1 MKNKDISNQEKY
13 NTYRNL
19 MKRMDIAKDYG
30 FYFEMCM
37 IAYALIEDRS
47 SAALRHAD
55 EKERNSLYYKIIAL
69 KKLLDSEDNLF
80 KKAYNVDNFNK
91 INLWRKERNSLVHS
105 MANMKFDSSKLKE
118 IAEEGYKLSKELSN
132 MVTRYK
138 RLKK

>member
-1 MKNKDISNQEKY
+1 
-13 NTYRNL
+13 
-19 MKRMDIAKDYG
+19 MDFI
-30 FYFEMCM
+30 EMCM

-69 KKLLDSEDNLF
+69 KKLLDSEDDLF
-80 KKAYNVDNFNK
+80 KKAYNIDNFNK